1 MPVPRILILLSYQQ
15 GALRVLFFWFC
26 KRETEPRTP
35 SGYRRSWVSKRKHHR
50 AVFSRR
56 ETPQS
61 KESAEPSA
69 RRRPR
74 MTMRLGRA
82 MKNPTSATKNLLG
95 RSSRRFYFYFSLNRS
110 EKVSKVISTGKARR
124 CNVVFSKERSIF
136 KLRKFGNETDFKLRT
151 SRYAKKT
158 LHTAGVSSF
167 FTASVFRISDILR
180 RKERSRRV
188 REHSAGS
195 FRRSRTYTCRDCR

>member
-1 MPVPRILILLSYQQ
+1 MRFKSH
-15 GALRVLFFWFC
+15 LRNQKKSTLYGCFFWFC
-26 KRETEPRTP
+26 KREAEPRTP

-61 KESAEPSA
+61 KESAEPSTH
-69 RRRPR
+69 RRQR

-82 MKNPTSATKNLLG
+82 MKNPTSATKNLLE

-124 CNVVFSKERSIF
+124 CNVVFPKERSNF
-136 KLRKFGNETDFKLRT
+136 KLQKFG
-151 SRYAKKT
+151 
-158 LHTAGVSSF
+158 
-167 FTASVFRISDILR
+167 I
-180 RKERSRRV
+180 
-188 REHSAGS
+188 
-195 FRRSRTYTCRDCR
+195 